1 DTAVRLTDQ
10 QASLVNKY
18 REQWLK
24 KATGEPGDP
33 RAFSE
38 AFSKITENPFLLN
51 VVENTLAQGEVAG
64 RQEVSLW
71 RGKDND
77 ASHLR
82 AAFVERYPVL
92 QSGLNN
98 LWRTQYQPLTQEHIA
113 HRLSNLSPEHK
124 AR

>member
-1 DTAVRLTDQ
+1 M
-10 QASLVNKY
+10 
-18 REQWLK
+18 
-24 KATGEPGDP
+24 
-33 RAFSE
+33 
-38 AFSKITENPFLLN
+38 LN

-98 LWRTQYQPLTQEHIA
+98 LWRTQYHPLTQEHIA

-124 AR
+124 ARLTLRSPQQSGFYGRLLDSGYANTDMDMLRRYAAMAEGQGGGL